1 MENESTISVGWMTNF
16 TRSFLSLRKNKIVG
30 ENTALE
36 HIKNTLRTQNG
47 WGEGWGKKLLL
58 VVNIFHCMREA

>member
-16 TRSFLSLRKNKIVG
+16 TRSLHSLRKNKIFG
-30 ENTALE
+30 ANTAFE
-36 HIKNTLRTQNG
+36 HIKNTLSTQNV

-58 VVNIFHCMREA
+58 VVNIFHCMKEA